1 MLPITEKQDCVTLK
15 QKQKNRQYHKNIA
28 INWV

>member
-1 MLPITEKQDCVTLK
+1 MLPLIEKQDYATLK
-15 QKQKNRQYHKNIA
+15 LKQKNREYHKNIA

>member
-1 MLPITEKQDCVTLK
+1 MLPITKKQDYATLK

>member
-1 MLPITEKQDCVTLK
+1 MSATTKKQDYATLK